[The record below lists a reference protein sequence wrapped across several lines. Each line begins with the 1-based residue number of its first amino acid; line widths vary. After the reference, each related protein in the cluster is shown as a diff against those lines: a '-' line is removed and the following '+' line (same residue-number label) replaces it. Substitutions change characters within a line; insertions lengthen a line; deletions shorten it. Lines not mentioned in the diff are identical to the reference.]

1 MDWYSAVA
9 EATKERLVS
18 VWQRTKT
25 AYSDPEVKQAYYL
38 SMEYLLGP
46 NMVTAL
52 QAAGIQEQT
61 EAVLREMRQDPADI
75 YDDEKIRG
83 LGMGA
88 GPSGGLF

>member
-1 MDWYSAVA
+1 MSGNAVFDYENNKNNEESSGLKDAILGRVDWYSAVA

-52 QAAGIQEQT
+52 
-61 EAVLREMRQDPADI
+61 
-75 YDDEKIRG
+75 
-83 LGMGA
+83 
-88 GPSGGLF
+88 